1 MKIIKVDDCND
12 CPEFVMHKDTPG
24 TGWCSYQ
31 HVYVTIADGFP
42 DWCPLEDA
50 PDPHELWAVAQFV
63 PGEGIEDGVG
73 RVKELLGEQT

>member
-1 MKIIKVDDCND
+1 MMKTIKVDDCND

-31 HVYVTIADGFP
+31 HVYVNIADGFP

-50 PDPHELWAVAQFV
+50 P
-63 PGEGIEDGVG
+63 GEPNEPNHK
-73 RVKELLGEQT
+73 RP